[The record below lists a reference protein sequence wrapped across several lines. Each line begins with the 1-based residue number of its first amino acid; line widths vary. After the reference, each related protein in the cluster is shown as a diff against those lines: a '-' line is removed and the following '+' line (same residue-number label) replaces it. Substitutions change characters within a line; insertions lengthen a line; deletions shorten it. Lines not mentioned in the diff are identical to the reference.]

1 MRPAL
6 LPALLFLALV
16 ARPAAGFDTAATGAF
31 VVDHATGTV
40 LMDKNADVPL
50 PPASMSKLVT
60 LYMLFEA
67 LTDGRVTMDTEF
79 RASARAAAMGGSTM
93 FLAEGERVA
102 VRDLIP
108 GIIVNSGNDAC
119 VVVAEGL
126 AGTEEN
132 FSALATDR
140 MRALGLTET
149 TVRNASG
156 WPESG
161 HVMSLRDLGL
171 LSRRLIDDFPQF
183 YPYFA
188 MERFEFDGRAP
199 ANAGNRHPLL
209 GLGLGV
215 DGLKTGHT
223 QEAGYG
229 LAGSA
234 ALDGRRIVF
243 VVTGLPTAEARAAE
257 SERLV
262 NWALRQFTVETVLD
276 AGTEVARAPVWLGA
290 VPDVALVPAAD
301 VTLLVP
307 AAAHGEL
314 TATLAYTAPL
324 TAPVAPGT
332 PAGTL
337 TIARPGLAPV
347 EVPLVTAAAVERAGF
362 LPRLRAAARVLID
375 RVLGPAPAPT
385 G

>member
-1 MRPAL
+1 MRVAPL
-6 LPALLFLALV
+6 LAILLAVCLI
-16 ARPAAGFDTAATGAF
+16 RPAAAFETAATAAY
-31 VVDHATGTV
+31 VVDHGTGTV
-40 LMDKNADVPL
+40 LMDKNATTPL
-50 PPASMSKLVT
+50 PPASMSKLMT

-67 LTDGRVTMDTEF
+67 LADGRVTMDTEF
-79 RASARAAAMGGSTM
+79 RVSARAAAMGGSTM

-126 AGTEEN
+126 AGTEET

-140 MRALGLTET
+140 ARALGLSET
-149 TVRNASG
+149 TLKNASG
-156 WPESG
+156 WPEPG
-161 HVMSLRDLGL
+161 HRMSLRDLGL
-171 LSRRLIDDFPQF
+171 LSQRLIDDFPDY

-188 MERFEFDGRAP
+188 LERFEFDGRAP
-199 ANAGNRHPLL
+199 ANSNNRNPLL

-234 ALDGRRIVF
+234 VRGDRRVVF
-243 VVTGLPTAEARAAE
+243 VITGLATAEERAVEAE
-257 SERLV
+257 RIV

-276 AGTEVARAPVWLGA
+276 AGETVATAPVWLGTEGA
-290 VPDVALVPAAD
+290 VALAPAGD

-307 AAAHGEL
+307 AAAHGALQAE
-314 TATLAYTAPL
+314 LAYDAPL
-324 TAPVAPGT
+324 
-332 PAGTL
+332 
-337 TIARPGLAPV
+337 
-347 EVPLVTAAAVERAGF
+347 
-362 LPRLRAAARVLID
+362 AARSRPV
-375 RVLGPAPAPT
+375 RRPAR
-385 G
+385 

>member
-1 MRPAL
+1 MRVAPL
-6 LPALLFLALV
+6 LAILLAVCLI
-16 ARPAAGFDTAATGAF
+16 RPAAAFETAATAAY
-31 VVDHATGTV
+31 VVDHGTGTV
-40 LMDKNADVPL
+40 LMDKNATTPL
-50 PPASMSKLVT
+50 PPASMSKLMT

-67 LTDGRVTMDTEF
+67 LADGRVTMDTEF
-79 RASARAAAMGGSTM
+79 RVSARAAAMGGSTM

-126 AGTEEN
+126 AGTEET

-140 MRALGLTET
+140 ARALGLSET
-149 TVRNASG
+149 TLKNASG
-156 WPESG
+156 WPEPG
-161 HVMSLRDLGL
+161 HRMSLRDLGL
-171 LSRRLIDDFPQF
+171 LSQRLIDDFPDL

-188 MERFEFDGRAP
+188 LERFEFDGRAP
-199 ANAGNRHPLL
+199 ANSNNRNPLL

-234 ALDGRRIVF
+234 VRGDRRVVF
-243 VVTGLPTAEARAAE
+243 VITGLATAEERAVEAE
-257 SERLV
+257 RIV

-276 AGTEVARAPVWLGA
+276 AGETVATAPVWLGTEGA
-290 VPDVALVPAAD
+290 VALAPAGD

-307 AAAHGEL
+307 AAAHGALQAE
-314 TATLAYTAPL
+314 LAYDAPL
-324 TAPVAPGT
+324 AAPVAAGA

-337 TIARPGLAPV
+337 TITRPGLAPV
-347 EVPLVTAAAVERAGF
+347 EVPLVTASAVAKAGF
-362 LPRLRAAARVLID
+362 LPRLRVAAGVLIG
-375 RVLGPAPAPT
+375 RWFGPVPA